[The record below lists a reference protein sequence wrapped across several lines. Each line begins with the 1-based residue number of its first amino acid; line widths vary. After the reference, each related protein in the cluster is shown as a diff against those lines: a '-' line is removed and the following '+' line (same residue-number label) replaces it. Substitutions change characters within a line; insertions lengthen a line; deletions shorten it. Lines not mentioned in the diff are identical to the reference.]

1 MRTEPLA
8 LALVLALT
16 STGCVSSAV
25 RDDLT
30 RIERITARD
39 LSAEVL
45 GPVDAAIDAE
55 IEALLEQP
63 IDADDAA
70 RIALANNRE
79 LRATLRELGVARG
92 RVLQASLLPNP
103 EAEIDV
109 REAEDGEQPVQVEL
123 FLGFELTHALLTP
136 LRVEAASHE
145 LEAERQRAA
154 GRVIATEYQARAA
167 FHRAQAA
174 EQRLAIGMRA
184 LDALAAARDAARM
197 LFDAGGVPEVDVA
210 AQIAAY
216 EEARAVVSA
225 LELERALARERLGRV
240 LGLHGESMGFVID
253 GALAPAEPPEL
264 PEALERTAIESSV
277 ELAEL
282 RSRAL
287 ASGARID
294 LARVEGWLPEITID
308 VHGEQD
314 GQSWELGGGASLS
327 VPLFDHRE
335 GDVASEEAA
344 LDALME
350 RYEGLAIDIRSAARE
365 LGNRVTTHALS
376 ARAHAEAIVPARRH
390 ALRQTVLAYDA
401 MQVGI
406 FALLDALRAV
416 LSAELAEVDARREY
430 WVARAALDALLR
442 GHRVS
447 DEASTE
453 ARFGAA
459 GGASGGH

>member
-253 GALAPAEPPEL
+253 GALAPAEPVATL
-264 PEALERTAIESSV
+264 PSDLAAYLDQVERDILERALTVHRYNRTA
-277 ELAEL
+277 A
-282 RSRAL
+282 
-287 ASGARID
+287 
-294 LARVEGWLPEITID
+294 
-308 VHGEQD
+308 
-314 GQSWELGGGASLS
+314 GASL
-327 VPLFDHRE
+327 
-335 GDVASEEAA
+335 
-344 LDALME
+344 
-350 RYEGLAIDIRSAARE
+350 GLS
-365 LGNRVTTHALS
+365 
-376 ARAHAEAIVPARRH
+376 
-390 ALRQTVLAYDA
+390 LRQMRYRMARLGVMAPEIGGERTE
-401 MQVGI
+401 
-406 FALLDALRAV
+406 RA
-416 LSAELAEVDARREY
+416 DR
-430 WVARAALDALLR
+430 
-442 GHRVS
+442 
-447 DEASTE
+447 TE
-453 ARFGAA
+453 GAD
-459 GGASGGH
+459 GATP